1 MLFSRS
7 LDNELKATLVSL
19 VTQVSESKQYTK
31 EAIARTRE
39 DIRSAVDEIKALET
53 SFIEV
58 KTQLARSEG
67 LGDDVKILKKKSEYL
82 EERVNETT
90 REVETLRDWQQ
101 GIIQGRQEDIRVLKD
116 KTIDYLIKA
125 VFACLL
131 AGVGFFV
138 WNLDQHVQKIDIED
152 PSFFY
157 DDALSPEE

>member
-125 VFACLL
+125 VFAWLL